1 MGKINDYMKIL
12 KIAKRTENELAKL
25 EARLDEIQKMDI
37 EEEEKER

>member
-1 MGKINDYMKIL
+1 MGKINDYMKSL